1 MYCYIGEKSIFFA
14 CNYRSPSQTPDE
26 SENYSQNFH
35 LTLLNTDDT
44 SSIVI
49 GDFNARCR
57 KCWARVVNSN
67 AAKELECLTS
77 TAGYTKL
84 IDKLF

>member
-35 LTLLNTDDT
+35 WTLLNIDET

-49 GDFNARCR
+49 GDSYLLDSYWRFQC
-57 KCWARVVNSN
+57 
-67 AAKELECLTS
+67 
-77 TAGYTKL
+77 
-84 IDKLF
+84 

>member
-14 CNYRSPSQTPDE
+14 CNYRSPDE
-26 SENYSQNFH
+26 PENYSQNFQ
-35 LTLLNTDDT
+35 LTLLNIDDT